1 MPDFQRLIRLSVKH
15 AVGLRS
21 CATGVARSL
30 DVRCRRAGAK
40 FGNAGPDV
48 TIGRAAA
55 DHEGARPYRR
65 HVLEPLP
72 PRSSQSTRKKIDED
86 FVESMSLLDV
96 AEVSRIF

>member
-1 MPDFQRLIRLSVKH
+1 VSAFDPRG

-30 DVRCRRAGAK
+30 DVRRRTRRSEITVEDT
-40 FGNAGPDV
+40 GPDV

-65 HVLEPLP
+65 PADTFLRPHPAQVRVCE
-72 PRSSQSTRKKIDED
+72 RK
-86 FVESMSLLDV
+86 SMRISLKV
-96 AEVSRIF
+96 

>member
-1 MPDFQRLIRLSVKH
+1 MSAFDPRG

-30 DVRCRRAGAK
+30 DVRRRTRRSEITVED
-40 FGNAGPDV
+40 AGPDV

-65 HVLEPLP
+65 HVLEAS